1 MGPTTGFEDVPSRY
15 DGVALEEQV
24 LALWREHDVFNE
36 AQRRSEGRPLYCW
49 NEGPPT
55 ANGRPGIHHVLART
69 FKDVFPRFKHMQG
82 YHCPRKAGWDTHGL
96 PVEHEIEKELGIFD
110 KAEIERRV
118 GVAEFTRR
126 CRESVMRYIGDWEKM
141 TERMGFW
148 VNMRDAYYTLDNA
161 FIESVWWLLRQIW
174 DKGLIYQGYKV
185 VPYDPRIG
193 ATLSSHEV
201 ALGYK
206 EVEDPSIHVRFPVE
220 GEERTSFLVW
230 TTTPWTLPSNLAL
243 AVHPEVDYVY
253 ARVNGDG
260 GEGETLILAEALAG
274 SALRDDG
281 YTVEKRVK
289 GADLEGMRYVRLFDH
304 LPAEGPICRV
314 WAADFV
320 TVEDGT
326 GIVHCA
332 PAYGEDDIRL
342 CQAKGLPV
350 VHGVGLDGCFVPEVE
365 PVAGKFF
372 KDADPILIALLEERG
387 LMYRSERYRHNYPHG
402 WRTGDP
408 LIYYAKHAW
417 YIETSRFRDRM
428 VALNRTI
435 NWVPETIRDGRFG
448 NWLANNVDWALSRER
463 FWGTPLPVW
472 TDGEGGFMCIGSVAE
487 LESLCGRSLRDVD
500 LHRPAVDEIT
510 FTHPDTG
517 RIWRRVPEVIDC
529 WFDSGAMSYA
539 QFHYPFENQ
548 ERFESRFPADYICEA
563 IDQTRG
569 WFYSLHAI
577 AALVSDS
584 VAYRN
589 CVCLAHIVDKD
600 GRKMSKSQGNIV
612 DPYDVFDH
620 VGADPLRWYLACRI
634 APEVQKRISVDFV
647 REVASGFIN
656 TWWNTYAFFVMYAK
670 LDKVDLGRAIRAA
683 SPGGAWERQV
693 RESGANLD
701 AVGPGRDVRTA
712 RPGVARERQVRESG
726 ANLDTADPGR
736 DVPLA
741 ERPEIDRWALAL
753 LHRTVVEVTEALEGY
768 DVLAAGKAIE
778 SFVDQL
784 SNWYVRRNR
793 RRFWKAAA
801 GRDKQA
807 AYLTLYECLH
817 TANRLMAPIM
827 PFISEAVHQNLV
839 RGVDATACLS
849 VHMSDWP
856 KPDPEARDDA
866 LLAEID
872 AVQRVVGLGRAARN
886 RSGVRVRQPLSRLLV
901 RTPGEGEAAA
911 LARFDAQILEE
922 LNVKALEMLA
932 PDAELVGYRIKP
944 NLPRLGK
951 RYGKRIPAIR
961 AALANTDAGAVAAAV
976 AAGRTF
982 AVDIAFPG
990 GGSPGDTASGAGS
1003 FIKAAGGETV
1013 SGAGSSAEATGSET
1027 VSDGAGLPAEAA
1039 GGETVSGAGSSIKAA
1054 GGETVSD
1061 AGSSTEAAA
1070 GETLIFEPEDVLVET
1085 TSAEGYACA
1094 EEGGWLV
1101 GLDTALT
1108 EALEREG
1115 LARELVR
1122 TVQEAR
1128 KQAGLEVS
1136 DRITLRVDGSAGVA
1150 AALDAYRGYVMEE
1163 TLATGWGGADW
1174 PPAYSVEHTLGAER
1188 WTIGL
1193 SRGWKGGE

>member
-1 MGPTTGFEDVPSRY
+1 MEGATERTTGFTDVPSRY
-15 DGVALEEQV
+15 DGVKLEEEV
-24 LALWREHDVFNE
+24 LALWREHDMFNE

-69 FKDVFPRFKHMQG
+69 FKDIFPRFKHMQG

-110 KAEIERRV
+110 KAEIERQV

-126 CRESVMRYIGDWEKM
+126 CRESVMRYIGDWERM

-148 VNMRDAYYTLDNA
+148 VNMGDAYYTLDNS
-161 FIESVWWLLRQIW
+161 FIESVWWLLRRIW

-206 EVEDPSIHVRFPVE
+206 EVEDPSIYVRFPVE

-243 AVHPEVDYVY
+243 AVHSEVDYVY
-253 ARVNGDG
+253 VRTGSVPDASTRSEGQVAASSPRIAARLADSPG
-260 GEGETLILAEALAG
+260 GETVILAEALVDAV
-274 SALRDDG
+274 LRDAEH
-281 YTVEKRVK
+281 TIVKRVK
-289 GADLEGMRYVRLFDH
+289 GADLEGTRYTRLFDY
-304 LPAEGPICRV
+304 LPADGPICRV

-320 TVEDGT
+320 TIEDGT

-342 CQAKGLPV
+342 CQSKGLPV

-372 KDADPILIALLEERG
+372 KDADPILVADLDERG
-387 LMYRSERYRHNYPHG
+387 LMFRSERYLHNYPHG

-417 YIETSRFRDRM
+417 YIGTSRIRDRM
-428 VALNRTI
+428 VELNRTI

-472 TDGEGGFMCIGSVAE
+472 TDGEGDFMCVGSIAE
-487 LESLCGRSLRDVD
+487 LEALCGRSLEEVD

-510 FTHPDTG
+510 FVHPDNG
-517 RIWRRVPEVIDC
+517 RTYRRVPEVIDC

-548 ERFESRFPADYICEA
+548 ELFESRFPADYICEA

-589 CVCLAHIVDKD
+589 CICLAHIMDRD
-600 GRKMSKSQGNIV
+600 GKKMSKSLGNIV

-647 REVASGFIN
+647 RGVASGFIN

-670 LDKVDLGRAIRAA
+670 LDRIDLT
-683 SPGGAWERQV
+683 
-693 RESGANLD
+693 D
-701 AVGPGRDVRTA
+701 
-712 RPGVARERQVRESG
+712 
-726 ANLDTADPGR
+726 

-753 LHRTVVEVTEALEGY
+753 LHRTVADVTDALEAY
-768 DVLAAGKAIE
+768 DVFAAGRAIE

-807 AYLTLYECLH
+807 AYLTLFECLH
-817 TANRLMAPIM
+817 TVNRLMAPVM
-827 PFISEAVHQNLV
+827 PFIAETVHQNLV
-839 RGVDATACLS
+839 RGVDAAAPLS
-849 VHMSDWP
+849 VHMSEWP
-856 KPDPEARDDA
+856 VPDPAARDDS
-866 LLAEID
+866 LIAEID
-872 AVQRVVGLGRAARN
+872 VVQRVVGLGRAARN
-886 RSGVRVRQPLSRLLV
+886 SSGVRVRQPLSRLLV
-901 RTPGEGEAAA
+901 RTPDEASGAYV
-911 LARFDAQILEE
+911 ARHEAQILEE
-922 LNVKALEMLA
+922 LNVKAVEMLA
-932 PDAELVGYRIKP
+932 ADAELLSYRVKP
-944 NLPRLGK
+944 NLPRIGK
-951 RYGKRIPAIR
+951 RFGKRVPVIRDALGAADGSAI
-961 AALANTDAGAVAAAV
+961 AVAV

-982 AVDIAFPG
+982 DLE
-990 GGSPGDTASGAGS
+990 
-1003 FIKAAGGETV
+1003 AGGEAIT
-1013 SGAGSSAEATGSET
+1013 
-1027 VSDGAGLPAEAA
+1027 
-1039 GGETVSGAGSSIKAA
+1039 
-1054 GGETVSD
+1054 
-1061 AGSSTEAAA
+1061 
-1070 GETLIFEPEDVLVET
+1070 FEPEDVLVES
-1085 TSAEGYACA
+1085 TSAQGYACA
-1094 EEGGWLV
+1094 EEGGYLV
-1101 GLDTALT
+1101 GLDTSLT
-1108 EALEREG
+1108 DALEREG

-1128 KQAGLEVS
+1128 KQAGLDVS
-1136 DRITLRVDGSAGVA
+1136 DRIALRIEGTPEVT
-1150 AALDAYRGYVMEE
+1150 AALDAHRAYVMEE
-1163 TLATGWGGADW
+1163 TLATGWGGTDW
-1174 PPAYSVEHTLGAER
+1174 SPAYAVEHSLGAGR

-1193 SRGWKGGE
+1193 ARVDNR

>member
-1 MGPTTGFEDVPSRY
+1 MGRTMGFQDVQSRY
-15 DGVALEEQV
+15 DGVKLEEEV
-24 LALWREHDVFNE
+24 LALWREHDMFNE
-36 AQRRSEGRPLYCW
+36 AQRQSAGRPLYCW

-69 FKDVFPRFKHMQG
+69 FKDIFPRFKHMQG

-126 CRESVMRYIGDWEKM
+126 CRESVMRYIGDWERM

-148 VNMRDAYYTLDNA
+148 VNMGDAYYTLDNS
-161 FIESVWWLLRQIW
+161 FIESVWWLLRRIW

-206 EVEDPSIHVRFPVE
+206 EVEDPSIYVRFRVE

-243 AVHPEVDYVY
+243 AVHPEVDYVHV
-253 ARVNGDG
+253 RTG
-260 GEGETLILAEALAG
+260 GETLILAEVLIGA
-274 SALRDDG
+274 ALRDAE
-281 YTVEKRVK
+281 YSVERRVK
-289 GADLEGMRYVRLFDH
+289 GADLEGMRYERLFDY
-304 LPAEGPICRV
+304 LPAEGPVCQV
-314 WAADFV
+314 WTADFV
-320 TVEDGT
+320 TIEDGT

-350 VHGVGLDGCFVPEVE
+350 VHGVGLDGCFVPAVV

-372 KDADPILIALLEERG
+372 KDADPILIADLENRG
-387 LMYRSERYRHNYPHG
+387 LMFRSERFVHNYPHG

-417 YIETSRFRDRM
+417 YIGTSRIRDRM
-428 VALNRTI
+428 VELNRTI

-472 TDGEGGFMCIGSVAE
+472 TDGDGDFMCIGSIAE
-487 LESLCGRSLRDVD
+487 LESLCGRSLDDLD

-510 FTHPDTG
+510 FVHPDNG
-517 RIWRRVPEVIDC
+517 RTYRRVPEVIDC

-539 QFHYPFENQ
+539 QFHYPFENR
-548 ERFESRFPADYICEA
+548 ELFESRFPADYICEA
-563 IDQTRG
+563 VDQTRG

-589 CVCLAHIVDKD
+589 CICLAHIVDKD
-600 GRKMSKSQGNIV
+600 GKKMSKSQGNIV
-612 DPYDVFDH
+612 NPYDVFDH

-647 REVASGFIN
+647 RGVASGFIN

-670 LDKVDLGRAIRAA
+670 LDRVD
-683 SPGGAWERQV
+683 V
-693 RESGANLD
+693 LD
-701 AVGPGRDVRTA
+701 
-712 RPGVARERQVRESG
+712 
-726 ANLDTADPGR
+726 

-753 LHRTVVEVTEALEGY
+753 LHRAVADVTAALEAY
-768 DVLAAGKAIE
+768 DVYAAGRAIE

-801 GRDKQA
+801 GQDKQA

-827 PFISEAVHQNLV
+827 PFITEVVHQNLV
-839 RGVDATACLS
+839 RGVDASAPVS

-856 KPDPEARDDA
+856 EPDPAARDDA
-866 LLAEID
+866 LLTEVD
-872 AVQRVVGLGRAARN
+872 VVQRVVGLGRAARN
-886 RSGVRVRQPLSRLLV
+886 SSGVRVRQPLSRLLV
-901 RTPGEGEAAA
+901 RTPDEASAA
-911 LARFDAQILEE
+911 FVARHEAQILEE
-922 LNVKALEMLA
+922 LNVKAVEMLA
-932 PDAELVGYRIKP
+932 ADAELVSYRIKP
-944 NLPRLGK
+944 NLPRIGK
-951 RYGKRIPAIR
+951 RFGKRVPAIR
-961 AALANTDAGAVAAAV
+961 DALSAADGSAIAAAV
-976 AAGRTF
+976 AAARPF
-982 AVDIAFPG
+982 EVE
-990 GGSPGDTASGAGS
+990 
-1003 FIKAAGGETV
+1003 AGGETI
-1013 SGAGSSAEATGSET
+1013 S
-1027 VSDGAGLPAEAA
+1027 
-1039 GGETVSGAGSSIKAA
+1039 
-1054 GGETVSD
+1054 
-1061 AGSSTEAAA
+1061 
-1070 GETLIFEPEDVLVET
+1070 FEPEDVLVES

-1094 EEGGWLV
+1094 EEGGYLV
-1101 GLDTALT
+1101 GLDTSLT

-1122 TVQEAR
+1122 TVQDAR
-1128 KQAGLEVS
+1128 KQAGLDVS
-1136 DRITLRVDGSAGVA
+1136 DRITLRIDGTPEVA
-1150 AALDAYRGYVMEE
+1150 AALDAHRGYVMDE
-1163 TLATGWGGADW
+1163 TLATGWGDAHW
-1174 PPAYSVEHTLGAER
+1174 TPAHSVEHSLGTDR

-1193 SRGWKGGE
+1193 AREDLP

>member
-1 MGPTTGFEDVPSRY
+1 MGRATGFEDVPSRY

-36 AQRRSEGRPLYCW
+36 AQHRSEGRPLYCW

-69 FKDVFPRFKHMQG
+69 FKDIFPRFKHMQG

-110 KAEIERRV
+110 KAEIERQV

-161 FIESVWWLLRQIW
+161 YIESVWWLLRQIW

-253 ARVNGDG
+253 ARVKGDG
-260 GEGETLILAEALAG
+260 EEGETLILAEALAG
-274 SALRDDG
+274 SVLRDDG

-472 TDGEGGFMCIGSVAE
+472 TDGEGGFRCIGSVAE

-510 FTHPDTG
+510 FTHPDNG
-517 RIWRRVPEVIDC
+517 RTWRRVPEVIDC

-539 QFHYPFENQ
+539 QFHYPFENR

-670 LDKVDLGRAIRAA
+670 LDKVDLGRSAC
-683 SPGGAWERQV
+683 GGV
-693 RESGANLD
+693 
-701 AVGPGRDVRTA
+701 
-712 RPGVARERQVRESG
+712 RERQVRESG
-726 ANLDTADPGR
+726 ANRDAVDPGR

-768 DVLAAGKAIE
+768 DVLAAGRAIE

-839 RGVDATACLS
+839 RRVDEAACLS

-856 KPDPEARDDA
+856 VPDPEARDDA

-886 RSGVRVRQPLSRLLV
+886 RSGLRVRQPLSRLLV
-901 RTPGEGEAAA
+901 RTPGETEAAV

-961 AALANTDAGAVAAAV
+961 AALANADAGAVAAAV

-982 AVDIAFPG
+982 TVEIALSG
-990 GGSPGDTASGAGS
+990 GGVSGAAAGGGAGS
-1003 FIKAAGGETV
+1003 SGEAVGGETV
-1013 SGAGSSAEATGSET
+1013 SGAGLSAEAAVGEA
-1027 VSDGAGLPAEAA
+1027 VSGAGLPAEAA
-1039 GGETVSGAGSSIKAA
+1039 
-1054 GGETVSD
+1054 
-1061 AGSSTEAAA
+1061 A
-1070 GETLIFEPEDVLVET
+1070 GEALTFEPEDVLVET

-1136 DRITLRVDGSAGVA
+1136 DRITLRIDGSAGVA
-1150 AALDAYRGYVMEE
+1150 AALDAHRGYVMEE

-1174 PPAYSVEHTLGAER
+1174 SPAYSVEHALGAER

-1193 SRGWKGGE
+1193 ARVEGQ

>member
-1 MGPTTGFEDVPSRY
+1 MGRATGFEDVPSRY

-253 ARVNGDG
+253 ARVNGG
-260 GEGETLILAEALAG
+260 EGEGETLILAEALAG

-472 TDGEGGFMCIGSVAE
+472 TDGEGGFRCIGSVAE

-510 FTHPDTG
+510 FTHPDNG
-517 RIWRRVPEVIDC
+517 RTWRRVPEVIDC

-539 QFHYPFENQ
+539 QFHYPFENR

-670 LDKVDLGRAIRAA
+670 LDKVDLGRGAC
-683 SPGGAWERQV
+683 GGARERQV

-701 AVGPGRDVRTA
+701 AV
-712 RPGVARERQVRESG
+712 
-726 ANLDTADPGR
+726 DPGG

-768 DVLAAGKAIE
+768 DVLAAGRAIE

-827 PFISEAVHQNLV
+827 PFISEVVHQNLV

-886 RSGVRVRQPLSRLLV
+886 RSGLRVRQPLSRLLV
-901 RTPGEGEAAA
+901 RTPGETEAAV

-961 AALANTDAGAVAAAV
+961 AALANADAGAVAAAV

-982 AVDIAFPG
+982 TVDVALPG
-990 GGSPGDTASGAGS
+990 GGRSGGAGEVVS
-1003 FIKAAGGETV
+1003 GTGSSTEAAGGEILRGGRPSGDAAGSEIVSGGESSGDAAGSEAV
-1013 SGAGSSAEATGSET
+1013 SGAGSSS
-1027 VSDGAGLPAEAA
+1027 AG
-1039 GGETVSGAGSSIKAA
+1039 V
-1054 GGETVSD
+1054 
-1061 AGSSTEAAA
+1061 AA

-1101 GLDTALT
+1101 GLDTVLT

-1128 KQAGLEVS
+1128 KQAGLEIS
-1136 DRITLRVDGSAGVA
+1136 DRITLRIDGSAEVA
-1150 AALDAYRGYVMEE
+1150 AALDAHRDYVMEE

-1174 PPAYSVEHTLGAER
+1174 APGYSVEHTLGAER

-1193 SRGWKGGE
+1193 ARVKGR